1 MTHDS
6 RIHSR
11 RLERCAA
18 LVCGLAAAS
27 GVAAHGLV
35 GEAIPNEVGA
45 RVGASLAL
53 SWLNADAAIPMS
65 TLPGVLLTGGH
76 QEDRD
81 GLSLEHGV
89 LDAGVRFNDTFGAT
103 LALGWHGSESGHV
116 EAAWVEARRGNL
128 TLGLG
133 RNRVPLGPVMTPAGH
148 MDRFA
153 LMPLAKQAAFD
164 GDWIEDGLNL
174 RWRDSGPSELEVN
187 AGVWRAKA
195 FPGVDEADVAPAL
208 HVGGYLGNIRLD
220 GFVARVKPEK
230 RGTAI
235 QQSSDGH
242 SHAAPTCAESLTGLI
257 CFDGTSDIA
266 GASARWHAATQP
278 FEVSVAGIM
287 RRERGDL
294 YSSIGDTDYSGDTR
308 GGWIEAAWTLRPEWI
323 VLLRSERVVAEHDLT
338 GFGASLIARDAGF
351 LPEPGATTRHALAFA
366 WLPRKDMTLTAEIGS
381 ERADGDSN
389 AYVGLRLLWTGDWRF
404 GR

>member
-1 MTHDS
+1 MTHAS

-11 RLERCAA
+11 RLERCAVLA
-18 LVCGLAAAS
+18 WGLMAATGAM
-27 GVAAHGLV
+27 AHGLV
-35 GEAIPNEVGA
+35 GDAIPNEVGA
-45 RVGASLAL
+45 RIGTSLAL
-53 SWLNADAAIPMS
+53 SWLNADAAIPMA
-65 TLPGVLLTGGH
+65 TLPGVLLTGGS

-81 GLSLEHGV
+81 GFGLEHGV
-89 LDAGVRFNDTFGAT
+89 VDAGMRFSEHFGAT
-103 LALGWHGSESGHV
+103 LAIGWHGSDAGHV
-116 EAAWVEARRGNL
+116 EAAWIEARRNSFN
-128 TLGLG
+128 LGLG
-133 RNRVPLGPVMTPAGH
+133 RNRVPLGPVVTPAGH

-164 GDWIEDGLNL
+164 GDWIEEGLNL
-174 RWRDSGPSELEVN
+174 RWRHAGPGELEVD
-187 AGVWRAKA
+187 AGLWRAKA
-195 FPGVDEADVAPAL
+195 FPGVDDSNAAPAL
-208 HVGGYLGNIRLD
+208 HVGGYLGNVRLD

-235 QQSSDGH
+235 QQTSDGH
-242 SHAAPTCAESLTGLI
+242 SHAAPTCAESLTGLV
-257 CFDGTSDIA
+257 CFDGASDIA

-278 FEVSVAGIM
+278 LEISVAGIM

-294 YSSIGDTDYSGDTR
+294 YSSIGDTDYSGETR

-323 VLLRSERVVAEHDLT
+323 VLLRSERLVAEHNLT
-338 GFGASLIARDAGF
+338 GFGASLVARDAGF
-351 LPEPGATTRHALAFA
+351 LPDPGATTRHALAVA

-389 AYVGLRLLWTGDWRF
+389 AYAGLRFLWTGDWRL